1 MNQNVNI
8 NSYNSKLKNIVYILD
23 TFPKISETFI
33 LNDIC
38 HLIDLGFEIKIISLK
53 EPTETIQNEN
63 FHKYKL
69 STKTTYKSL
78 EELDDFNQDLKDFIV
93 GTELIHAH
101 FAHNAALSGGRIA
114 NKIKIPFTVTIH
126 AYEIF
131 RQGIVDKNKVEKICK
146 YANLVFTPSIYNR
159 DFISNLVDVDED
171 KIKVVRATINNN
183 KFHLK
188 KKQFIKKDEY
198 QLTYCGRLIEKKG
211 IEYLINA
218 AHRLR
223 TKRNDFHVNIIGTG
237 HLEKELKELTESLG
251 VAEFVSF
258 MGEQTNEVFLE
269 ELKKSDLFIS
279 PCIIDDNG
287 DRDVCP
293 LTIQE
298 AMAMLVPVIST
309 DVASIPELI
318 KNGVSGV
325 LVPPKDSNSLEVA
338 IDNLLDD
345 ATRRENISKNARQVI
360 DNEFNNNIQTKKLLR
375 YWNNLT

>member
-1 MNQNVNI
+1 
-8 NSYNSKLKNIVYILD
+8 
-23 TFPKISETFI
+23 
-33 LNDIC
+33 
-38 HLIDLGFEIKIISLK
+38 
-53 EPTETIQNEN
+53 
-63 FHKYKL
+63 
-69 STKTTYKSL
+69 
-78 EELDDFNQDLKDFIV
+78 
-93 GTELIHAH
+93 
-101 FAHNAALSGGRIA
+101 
-114 NKIKIPFTVTIH
+114 
-126 AYEIF
+126 
-131 RQGIVDKNKVEKICK
+131 
-146 YANLVFTPSIYNR
+146 
-159 DFISNLVDVDED
+159 
-171 KIKVVRATINNN
+171 
-183 KFHLK
+183 
-188 KKQFIKKDEY
+188 
-198 QLTYCGRLIEKKG
+198 
-211 IEYLINA
+211 
-218 AHRLR
+218 
-223 TKRNDFHVNIIGTG
+223 
-237 HLEKELKELTESLG
+237 
-251 VAEFVSF
+251 